1 MSRPHNIS
9 AYWMGFWLDLC
20 WYPGE
25 TFRILRV
32 TIGEVEEVCAR
43 KADFIIFFHLQI
55 WHFIFSVG
63 WTGVT

>member
-1 MSRPHNIS
+1 
-9 AYWMGFWLDLC
+9 MGFWLDLG